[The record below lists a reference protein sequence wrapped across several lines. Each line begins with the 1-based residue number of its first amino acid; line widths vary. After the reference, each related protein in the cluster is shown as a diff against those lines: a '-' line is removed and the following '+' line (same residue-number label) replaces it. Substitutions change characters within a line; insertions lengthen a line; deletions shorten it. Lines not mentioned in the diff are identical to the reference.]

1 MNKTFNYR
9 RRATVSVSVGP
20 IAMGSEWPVRV
31 QSMTNTATDDIT
43 ASGAQCQRIAYAGAD
58 YVRLTAQG
66 VKQAQSI
73 GEMARELRA
82 AGCDIPLIAD
92 IHFNPQAAIA
102 AAAVCEGVRINPG
115 NFVDPART
123 FKQIE

>member
-102 AAAVCEGVRINPG
+102 AAAVCEGVRSIQATLLTRHAPSS
-115 NFVDPART
+115 R
-123 FKQIE
+123 